1 MMGSLRCKQHFS
13 SSMYHNSNINNNNNN
28 KNSNNKKISNIK
40 ISNNNIIINNKNY
53 EKKNYNCFPS
63 EPSKPNFPALLP
75 SAATLTATTDDR
87 PNLRLRRPDAFLLLL
102 SSSTAVSLPGHDWCP
117 PLPAQDRV
125 HVPLDQPSSDS
136 FGSH

>member
-13 SSMYHNSNINNNNNN
+13 SSMYHNSNINNNNN

-40 ISNNNIIINNKNY
+40 ISNNIINSKNY

-75 SAATLTATTDDR
+75 SAATLTATDDR
-87 PNLRLRRPDAFLLLL
+87 PNLRLRRPDAFLLP
-102 SSSTAVSLPGHDWCP
+102 SSSSISSSPLSLPGHDWCP
-117 PLPAQDRV
+117 PQPAQDRV
-125 HVPLDQPSSDS
+125 HTALDQPSSDS